1 MTTKKVLAIIGSPH
15 EGETYK
21 AVETFERELKSMEAV
36 DFEYVWLK
44 DLDLGTCRGCFLC
57 FSKGEK
63 SCPMKDDRDLLF
75 DKIAGA
81 DGVVFATPNYALQ
94 VTAIMKNFYDR
105 FAFVFHRPC
114 FFYKAATSIVTQ
126 GVYGGGD
133 IVKYIDTVSEF
144 WGFRVSKGISL
155 TAPPEVRLPEAQRK
169 IDLQISRSVKNFYS
183 VLNDP
188 GAYTP
193 SLKRFAIFHAARTSI
208 EISADRNGADYNYFK
223 DKGWFESD
231 FYCEAKL
238 NPAQKVLG
246 SFLDIFIRR
255 QAVKDKQ
262 QKDTHEFELEH
273 NKTGNKSTSQ
283 ARL

>member
-1 MTTKKVLAIIGSPH
+1 MATKKVLAIIGSPH
-15 EGETYK
+15 KGETYK
-21 AVETFERELKSMEAV
+21 AVETFERGLKSMEAV

-63 SCPMKDDRDLLF
+63 SCPMKDDRDVLL

-155 TAPPEVRLPEAQRK
+155 TAPPVDRLPEAQRK
-169 IDLQISRSVKNFYS
+169 IDSKILESAKNFHT
-183 VLNDP
+183 VLNSTK
-188 GAYTP
+188 AYTP
-193 SLKRFAIFHAARTSI
+193 SLKRLAIFHASRTGI
-208 EISADRNGADYNYFK
+208 KLTADRKGADYNYFK
-223 DKGWFESD
+223 EKGWYESN
-231 FYCEAKL
+231 FYCDTKL
-238 NPAQKVLG
+238 NPAQK
-246 SFLDIFIRR
+246 SFGALLDKFISN
-255 QAVKDKQ
+255 QAEKDKR
-262 QKDTHEFELEH
+262 KMEAYKAGSKRVNE
-273 NKTGNKSTSQ
+273 
-283 ARL
+283 